1 MNRKK
6 LATYAFM
13 ARFYFGHHIG
23 RLLRSRR
30 EPVENGLDKFLRN
43 YREDHIL
50 PLTPEER
57 AVFPSFQACISCG
70 LCTAECVLTRPAGR
84 IAADAPL
91 DPRAIAISYSRA
103 IPEFWAARD
112 IVRRCQSCG
121 LCEEVCPTGA
131 PLKRMVRFMADKMAE
146 EGSI

>member
-13 ARFYFGHHIG
+13 GRFYFGHHIG
-23 RLLRSRR
+23 RILGWRR
-30 EPVENGLDKFLRN
+30 KPVEYGLDKFLRN

-57 AVFPSFQACISCG
+57 AIFPGFQACVSCG
-70 LCTAECVLTRPAGR
+70 LCTSQCALTRPAGR
-84 IAADAPL
+84 VSADAQL
-91 DPRAIAISYSRA
+91 DPRALAVSYTRS

-112 IVRRCQSCG
+112 IVRQCASCG
-121 LCEEVCPTGA
+121 LCEEVCPTGT
-131 PLKRMVRFMADKMAE
+131 PLRRMVRFMADKMAE

>member
-1 MNRKK
+1 VNRKK

-13 ARFYFGHHIG
+13 GRFYFGHHLG
-23 RLLRSRR
+23 RILRSRR
-30 EPVENGLDKFLRN
+30 KSVENGLGKFLRN

-57 AVFPSFQACISCG
+57 AVFPSFEACVSCG
-70 LCTAECVLTRPAGR
+70 LCTAECVLTRPAGSLS
-84 IAADAPL
+84 AGATL
-91 DPRAIAISYSRA
+91 DPRALAISYARS

-112 IVRRCQSCG
+112 IVRRCQGCG
-121 LCEEVCPTGA
+121 LCEEVCPTDT